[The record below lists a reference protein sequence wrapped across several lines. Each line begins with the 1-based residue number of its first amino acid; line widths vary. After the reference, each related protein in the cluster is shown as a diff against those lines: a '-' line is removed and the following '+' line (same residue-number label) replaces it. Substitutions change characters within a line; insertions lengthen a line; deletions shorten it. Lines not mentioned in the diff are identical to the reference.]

1 VESGGR
7 WEVGGWQAPKISVY
21 IWQVSIRLYQQ

>member
-7 WEVGGWQAPKISVY
+7 WEVGGWQAPTISTC
-21 IWQVSIRLYQQ
+21 IWQVSK